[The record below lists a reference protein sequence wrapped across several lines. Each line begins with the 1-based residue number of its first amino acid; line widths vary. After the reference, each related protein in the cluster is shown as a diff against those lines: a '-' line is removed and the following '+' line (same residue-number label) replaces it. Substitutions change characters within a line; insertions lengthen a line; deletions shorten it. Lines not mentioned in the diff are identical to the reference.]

1 MSHNSVKI
9 LQQPLAAGVFFLEI
23 LLFFSQPNG
32 LKTKTAPQTGT
43 EVTAVVG
50 DTFFNIIIIPMEPYQ
65 PNGWKTGI
73 RSTDL
78 QFGLCGSGRKN

>member
-1 MSHNSVKI
+1 MGTAVLGEKTKKSK
-9 LQQPLAAGVFFLEI
+9 L
-23 LLFFSQPNG
+23 QPNG
-32 LKTKTAPQTGT
+32 LKTKTAPKTGT

>member
-1 MSHNSVKI
+1 
-9 LQQPLAAGVFFLEI
+9 
-23 LLFFSQPNG
+23 

-78 QFGLCGSGRKN
+78 QFGLCGSGRKNKKIKIAANWLENYYFLKLLYL